1 MKPGN
6 LIINICL
13 LAVLTSP
20 AYVQA
25 ESPGLP
31 NIQDKTLWE
40 QYKSAFIQ
48 NDGRVIDKWQENISH
63 SEGQGYGMLN
73 SVLYDDRAA
82 FQNLWLWT
90 KNNLQL
96 RKDSLFAW
104 EWGKRLDEQL
114 GIIDYNNAT
123 DGDILIAYAL
133 LKASEKWH
141 DNGYKTEASKII
153 ESIRK
158 YLQVNRGN
166 RIFLLPAYYGFQK
179 DDGEVL
185 NPSYVIFSAYRTFA
199 EIDDKAFWSRVYED
213 GLFLLEKSSYGKFKL
228 PADWVIWN
236 KTGIS
241 IYEKKS
247 SLFGYEAIR
256 TLLYLSWGEKTR
268 PPEGVTELF
277 KIYEKLGYIPLF
289 VDLSKNTISLED
301 APAGFYAV
309 YARAAEKIGSA
320 ALSRR
325 LFAEARQKAA
335 AEKDNYYS
343 MSLLLLSIQNPEQ

>member
-1 MKPGN
+1 VK
-6 LIINICL
+6 LRTILINICL
-13 LAVLTSP
+13 GAVLTSP
-20 AYVQA
+20 VNVHA
-25 ESPGLP
+25 ESPP
-31 NIQDKTLWE
+31 VSNIQDKTLWE

-48 NDGRVIDKWQENISH
+48 DDGRVIDKWQKNISH

-90 KNNLQL
+90 KNNLQS

-104 EWGKRLDEQL
+104 AWGKRLDEQW

-123 DGDILIAYAL
+123 DGDILIAFAL
-133 LKASEKWH
+133 LKASGKWH
-141 DNGYKTEASKII
+141 DSGYNSEALKII

-158 YLQVNRGN
+158 YLQVNRDN
-166 RIFLLPAYYGFQK
+166 RIFILPAYYGFQK
-179 DDGEVL
+179 EDAAVL
-185 NPSYVIFSAYRTFA
+185 NPSYVILPAYRAFA
-199 EIDDKAFWSRVYED
+199 EIDDKAFWSKVYED
-213 GLFLLEKSSYGKFKL
+213 GLFLLEKSSFGKFKL
-228 PADWVIWN
+228 PADWVSWN

-241 IYEKKS
+241 IYEEKS
-247 SLFGYEAIR
+247 PLFGYESIR
-256 TLLYLSWGEKTR
+256 TFLYLSWEKN
-268 PPEGVTELF
+268 PKFPLGLHEIF

-289 VDLSKNTISLED
+289 VDLSKNTISLDE

-309 YARAAEKIGSA
+309 YARAAEKRGLE

-325 LFAEARQKAA
+325 LFAEARKRAA

-343 MSLLLLSIQNPEQ
+343 MSLLLLAVQNAGQ